1 MRPIYRTGVP
11 LLSRCCILHT
21 FFSTDISTEY
31 FKHAAHSPFFSTKCR
46 LFHNATFLVPVLF
59 TFYIQG
65 VLKFECNIRLPK
77 VNPTFSGAFVKLRN
91 ATISF
96 VMCVCPSLRMEQLVS
111 HWTDFHEIWYLSI
124 FRKSV
129 EKIQVSLISNKN
141 NSGTLLED
149 HYTFLI
155 VSRSVLLRMK
165 NVSDKRCRETR
176 KTHFIFNNSFPKI
189 TPFIR

>member
-1 MRPIYRTGVP
+1 MLTCNWDTASTVLITALCDRGVKGTD
-11 LLSRCCILHT
+11 LSGTWT
-21 FFSTDISTEY
+21 FQATNIVY
-31 FKHAAHSPFFSTKCR
+31 FNT
-46 LFHNATFLVPVLF
+46 
-59 TFYIQG
+59 
-65 VLKFECNIRLPK
+65 
-77 VNPTFSGAFVKLRN
+77 TFSGAFVKLGN

-96 VMCVCPSLRMEQLVS
+96 VMCVCPSVCMEQLVS

-129 EKIQVSLISNKN
+129 EKIQVSLKSNKN

-149 HYTFLI
+149 HYTFFI

-176 KTHFIFNNSFPKI
+176 KTHFMFNNSFQKI

>member
-1 MRPIYRTGVP
+1 MLTCNWDTASTVLITALCDRGVKGTD
-11 LLSRCCILHT
+11 LSGTWT
-21 FFSTDISTEY
+21 FQATNVVY
-31 FKHAAHSPFFSTKCR
+31 FNT
-46 LFHNATFLVPVLF
+46 
-59 TFYIQG
+59 
-65 VLKFECNIRLPK
+65 
-77 VNPTFSGAFVKLRN
+77 TFSGAFVKLRN

-96 VMCVCPSLRMEQLVS
+96 VMCVCPHGTTRLPVDVFSLIR
-111 HWTDFHEIWYLSI
+111 YLSI

-129 EKIQVSLISNKN
+129 EKIQVSLKSNKN

-165 NVSDKRCRETR
+165 NVSDKMCRETR
-176 KTHFIFNNSFPKI
+176 KTHFIFNNFFPKI